1 MASEFDHV
9 TDWKSNAKKKRTRQL
24 IVNTWV
30 QILELYP
37 ERGAAVHMV
46 NVLRSKGTITGTKPD
61 GSPKYRDP
69 YFITDEEMVK
79 ILEVYRDE
87 LDKEALD
94 SLQIEEDQE

>member
-1 MASEFDHV
+1 MREFEQMA
-9 TDWKSNAKKKRTRQL
+9 DWKINAKKKRTRQL

-37 ERGAAVHMV
+37 ERAAAIHMV
-46 NVLRSKGTITGTKPD
+46 NVMRSKGNVTGTKPD

-79 ILEVYRDE
+79 ILENYRDE
-87 LDKEALD
+87 LDREALD
-94 SLQIEEDQE
+94 SLQIDEE